1 MAVFHINV
9 FLLLSLLTITIVTP
23 MNGFNPLGDFNR
35 SSFPKGFVFG
45 TASSAYQYEG
55 AAFEGG
61 KGPSIWDNFTHKYP
75 EKIKDRSNGDVAV
88 DSYHKY
94 KEDIELIKDLNMDA
108 YRFSISWSRVL
119 PKGKLSGGVN
129 PEGIKYYNNLI
140 NGLLAKGLQPY
151 VTLFHWDVPQALED
165 EYHGLLSHRIVDDFR
180 DYAELCF
187 KEFGDRVKH
196 WITINEPWTVSM
208 NAYAFG
214 TLAPGRCSYWLNRN
228 CTGGD
233 SGTEPYLAAHNQ
245 LLAHSAAANL
255 YRIKYKSS
263 QRGIIG
269 ITLVSHWYEP
279 ATTATADVDA
289 SKRALDFMF
298 GWYMNPLT
306 RGEYPKSM
314 RTLVGKRLPK
324 FSKEESRELKGS
336 FDFLGLNYYSSY
348 YAAHASHHPNVVQ
361 PAIQTDS
368 LVNATF
374 EHNGKPLGPMSA
386 SSWLCIYP
394 KGLHNL
400 LLYTKK
406 TYEDP
411 VIYITENGNTSYFI
425 RYIVCIIL

>member
-23 MNGFNPLGDFNR
+23 MNGFKPLGVHEVSDFNR

-75 EKIKDRSNGDVAV
+75 E
-88 DSYHKY
+88 
-94 KEDIELIKDLNMDA
+94 
-108 YRFSISWSRVL
+108 
-119 PKGKLSGGVN
+119 GKLSGGVN

-140 NGLLAKGLQPY
+140 NELLAKGLQPY
-151 VTLFHWDVPQALED
+151 VTLFHWDVPHALED
-165 EYHGLLSHRIVDDFR
+165 EYGGFLKRRIVDDFR

-196 WITINEPWTVSM
+196 WITINEPWSVSM

-214 TLAPGRCSYWLNRN
+214 KFAPGRCSDWLNLN

-233 SGTEPYLAAHNQ
+233 SGTEPYLTAHNQ

-269 ITLVSHWYEP
+269 ITLISHWYEP
-279 ATTATADVDA
+279 ATIAKADVDA
-289 SKRALDFMF
+289 SKRGLDFMF

-348 YAAHASHHPNVVQ
+348 YAADAPHLRNAAQ

-368 LVNATF
+368 LINATF

-406 TYEDP
+406 TYKDP

>member
-1 MAVFHINV
+1 
-9 FLLLSLLTITIVTP
+9 
-23 MNGFNPLGDFNR
+23 
-35 SSFPKGFVFG
+35 
-45 TASSAYQYEG
+45 
-55 AAFEGG
+55 
-61 KGPSIWDNFTHKYP
+61 
-75 EKIKDRSNGDVAV
+75 
-88 DSYHKY
+88 
-94 KEDIELIKDLNMDA
+94 
-108 YRFSISWSRVL
+108 
-119 PKGKLSGGVN
+119 
-129 PEGIKYYNNLI
+129 
-140 NGLLAKGLQPY
+140 
-151 VTLFHWDVPQALED
+151 
-165 EYHGLLSHRIVDDFR
+165 
-180 DYAELCF
+180 
-187 KEFGDRVKH
+187 
-196 WITINEPWTVSM
+196 M

-348 YAAHASHHPNVVQ
+348 YAAHASHHPNVSNR
-361 PAIQTDS
+361 PYKLI
-368 LVNATF
+368 
-374 EHNGKPLGPMSA
+374 
-386 SSWLCIYP
+386 
-394 KGLHNL
+394 L
-400 LLYTKK
+400 LLMLHVSISINFQISLK
-406 TYEDP
+406 
-411 VIYITENGNTSYFI
+411 
-425 RYIVCIIL
+425 

>member
-1 MAVFHINV
+1 NEMVA
-9 FLLLSLLTITIVTP
+9 
-23 MNGFNPLGDFNR
+23 
-35 SSFPKGFVFG
+35 
-45 TASSAYQYEG
+45 
-55 AAFEGG
+55 
-61 KGPSIWDNFTHKYP
+61 
-75 EKIKDRSNGDVAV
+75 EKIRDRSNGDVAD

-140 NGLLAKGLQPY
+140 NELLAKGLQPY

-165 EYHGLLSHRIVDDFR
+165 EYGGFLWRPIVDDFR

-196 WITINEPWTVSM
+196 WITINEPWSVSM

-214 TLAPGRCSYWLNRN
+214 KFAPGRCSDWLNLN

-233 SGTEPYLAAHNQ
+233 SGTEPYLTAHNQ

-279 ATTATADVDA
+279 AT
-289 SKRALDFMF
+289 
-298 GWYMNPLT
+298 
-306 RGEYPKSM
+306 
-314 RTLVGKRLPK
+314 
-324 FSKEESRELKGS
+324 
-336 FDFLGLNYYSSY
+336 
-348 YAAHASHHPNVVQ
+348 
-361 PAIQTDS
+361 
-368 LVNATF
+368 
-374 EHNGKPLGPMSA
+374 
-386 SSWLCIYP
+386 
-394 KGLHNL
+394 
-400 LLYTKK
+400 
-406 TYEDP
+406 
-411 VIYITENGNTSYFI
+411 
-425 RYIVCIIL
+425 